1 MEDKYMGEKRNFL
14 GETPEERKDRRRL
27 DLIDAALSLVHEG
40 GLANLGVRS
49 VTSKASLSSRYF
61 YENFESIDDLLIAAC
76 QSVVHDILRV
86 GLEALYGP
94 EVELKSA
101 TGDEILDLFR
111 RSLDAALGMLLDDP
125 RKIAVMMAATAG
137 GPKVRHALQQ
147 TLTHVL
153 MSTISADTDA
163 SEIGFDDATT
173 IYVAGGVANLA
184 MAYVSGELALSRE
197 EIVDR
202 IARLTL
208 SAVDGGAYRSTV

>member
-1 MEDKYMGEKRNFL
+1 MGEKRNFL
-14 GETPEERKDRRRL
+14 GETPDERKDRRRL

-61 YENFESIDDLLIAAC
+61 YENFESIDDLLIAAS

-86 GLEALYGP
+86 GLEALYAP
-94 EVELKSA
+94 AIEVKSA
-101 TGDEILDLFR
+101 TGSEILDVLR
-111 RSLDAALGMLLDDP
+111 LGLDAALGMLLDDP

-137 GPKVRHALQQ
+137 GPKVRQALQQ
-147 TLTHVL
+147 TLTHVVA
-153 MSTISADTDA
+153 STISADTDA
-163 SEIGFDDATT
+163 SDIGFDEVTT
-173 IYVAGGVANLA
+173 NYVAGGVANLA
-184 MAYVSGELALSRE
+184 MAYVSAELVMPRE
-197 EIVDR
+197 ELVDR